1 MTQIKIC
8 GLRNTGHALVAADAG
23 ADFLGFVLVEGV
35 RRQLQVDEAA
45 VMIRAY
51 RRRHGPGGPK
61 LVGLFADQ
69 PVEFVNAAV
78 RECGLDLVQLCG
90 DEPPALWSALD
101 AGVIRQV
108 KVRDDVPRKVAVDEA
123 RRKVSEAV
131 SAGHMAMLDKY
142 HAGSLGGTGLSFD
155 WAVAEQIASEFEVL
169 LAGGLTPR
177 NVAGAIEVVHPWG
190 VDVSSG
196 VETDGLKDP
205 SKIEAFADA
214 VREAD
219 SPDASGLTPDS

>member
-23 ADFLGFVLVEGV
+23 ADFLGFVFVEGV
-35 RRQLQVDEAA
+35 RRQLSVDEAA
-45 VMIRAY
+45 AVIRAY

-69 PVEFVNAAV
+69 PVEFINTVV
-78 RECGLDLVQLCG
+78 RECGLDIVQLCG
-90 DEPPALWSALD
+90 DEPPELWGTID

-131 SAGHMAMLDKY
+131 SAGHRAVLDTY
-142 HAGSLGGTGLSFD
+142 HSGSPGGTGLSFD
-155 WAVAEQIASEFEVL
+155 WAIAEQVAREFDVL
-169 LAGGLTPR
+169 LAGGLTPE
-177 NVAGAIEVVHPWG
+177 NVAAAIEVARPWG

-214 VREAD
+214 VREAEC
-219 SPDASGLTPDS
+219 